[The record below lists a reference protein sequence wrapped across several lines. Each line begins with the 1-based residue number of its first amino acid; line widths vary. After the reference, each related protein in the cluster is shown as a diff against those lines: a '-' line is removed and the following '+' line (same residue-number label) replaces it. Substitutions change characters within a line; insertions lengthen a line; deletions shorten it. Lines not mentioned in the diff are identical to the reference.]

1 MEALM
6 PDRRAFSV
14 VGIFDSAPLLMKA
27 IPEIKAKVTAHLEA
41 YTPYPIEGIGKLLG
55 LRKSP
60 IGGMVLVMGVIG
72 AIAGIGFELW
82 TSGWDYPLMTA
93 GKPYLSWEAFIPIMF
108 EVTVLFATFTAGLGM
123 LLLLNRL
130 PLFRHPMLRSKSMPL
145 ITRDKY
151 ALAVEAGGAELD
163 IDSVSRMLKEAGA
176 ESVETIEQPEPAGLI
191 PPKLMINVL
200 GAIVISCFLAGF
212 LTYWATKLFPVTAP
226 MVHMLD
232 QPRLDPQRADSF
244 FKDGFGMR
252 MPVPETVPQ
261 DSMPYMIRNQD
272 YAADLVN
279 PLPRSEDV
287 LNRGRQA
294 FNSYCAVC
302 HGILGDGTPSLTAAY
317 GAKPANLVAQ
327 KIIDF
332 PDGRIYHVIVTGK
345 NAMPSYSAD
354 LDANERWAAIH
365 YVRVLQRALNAKDE
379 DIPK

>member
-1 MEALM
+1 M
-6 PDRRAFSV
+6 PDRSAFSV
-14 VGIFDSAPLLMKA
+14 VGIFDSAQLLMKA
-27 IPEIKAKVTAHLEA
+27 IPEIKAKVAARLEA
-41 YTPYPIEGIGKLLG
+41 YTPYPIEGIDKLLG
-55 LRKSP
+55 LKKSP
-60 IGGMVLVMGVIG
+60 IGGMVLVMGAIG

-130 PLFRHPMLRSKSMPL
+130 PLFRHPMLGSKSMPL

-163 IDSVSRMLKEAGA
+163 IDSVSRMLKETGA
-176 ESVETIEQPEPAGLI
+176 ESVEVIGQPEPMGLI
-191 PPKLMINVL
+191 SPKLIAAVL
-200 GAIVISCFLAGF
+200 GAIIISCFAAGF
-212 LTYWATKLFPVTAP
+212 LTYWATKLFPITAP

-232 QPRLDPQRADSF
+232 QPRLDPQRADNF

-252 MPVPETVPQ
+252 MPVPETVPHN
-261 DSMPYMIRNQD
+261 SMPYMIRSQD
-272 YAADLVN
+272 DAGDLVN
-279 PLPRSEDV
+279 PLSRSKEV

-302 HGILGDGTPSLTAAY
+302 HGILGNGIPSLTVAY
-317 GAKPANLVAQ
+317 GAKPANLESQ

-332 PDGRIYHVIVTGK
+332 PDGKIYHAIMAGK
-345 NAMPSYSAD
+345 NAMPAYAAD
-354 LDANERWAAIH
+354 LDENERWAAIH
-365 YVRVLQRALNAKDE
+365 YVRVLQRAMNAKDA
-379 DIPK
+379 DILK